1 MNMLIFL
8 LVLEINGNL
17 NRILKVF
24 LIFVLI
30 VYEDI
35 SLYRYF
41 IDIRITDTIIALL
54 YVANAIQN
62 TYHKSHIK

>member
-1 MNMLIFL
+1 MLIFL

-54 YVANAIQN
+54 YVANATQN

>member
-1 MNMLIFL
+1 MLIFL

-30 VYEDI
+30 VYGDI

>member
-1 MNMLIFL
+1 MLQ
-8 LVLEINGNL
+8 
-17 NRILKVF
+17 VF
-24 LIFVLI
+24 LTLVLI
-30 VYEDI
+30 VYGDI

>member
-1 MNMLIFL
+1 MLIFL

-17 NRILKVF
+17 NRMLQVF

-30 VYEDI
+30 VYGDI